1 MKFKVSL
8 IAALC
13 CWMSLT
19 LHAQDKP
26 AEVVKLGWTKGGS
39 LGLDLSGIGIINP
52 RVGSGANRF
61 GIGGIGGLFANKKEE
76 KTYWENAL
84 TLQLSL
90 QKLGKTK
97 PTDATGFQKNLDLV
111 RLTSRAGWKLNSDK
125 LFIAVEGIAQSLI
138 LKTHA
143 SNYLQ
148 AQDSSDKIIA
158 KFFSPIEFRLSPGL
172 DYRPDAHWSIFYS
185 PASSRLIYVADDSI
199 AALNIHGND
208 KGQHSSYQIGSNLVI
223 KYANKYLKERVSVNS
238 SLSLYSNYLKNPQNV
253 DVLWTN
259 NVSISIGK
267 GFSLD
272 LLGELNYD
280 DDVAIIRDRN
290 DDGYYNLETDG
301 TSKGPQITG
310 AFLFKYSKIF

>member
-1 MKFKVSL
+1 MKLKITLV
-8 IAALC
+8 AALC
-13 CWMSLT
+13 CWLGLSLQ
-19 LHAQDKP
+19 AQDKP
-26 AEVVKLGWTKGGS
+26 AEVKLGWTKGGS

-52 RVGSGANRF
+52 RIGSGANRF
-61 GIGGIGGLFANKKEE
+61 GLGGIGGLFANKKEE
-76 KTYWENAL
+76 KSYWENAL

-90 QKLGKTK
+90 QRLGKTK
-97 PTDATGFQKNLDLV
+97 STDASGFQKNLDLA
-111 RLTSRAGWKLNSDK
+111 RFTSRAGWKLRNDK
-125 LFIAVEGIAQSLI
+125 LFVAVEGIAQSLL
-138 LKTHA
+138 LKTYA

-148 AQDSSDKIIA
+148 AQDSSDKVIA
-158 KFFSPIEFRLSPGL
+158 KFLSPIELRLSPGL
-172 DYRPDAHWSIFYS
+172 DYRPNAHYSIFYS
-185 PASSRLIYVADDSI
+185 PLSARVIYVADDSI

-208 KGQHSSYQIGSNLVI
+208 KGKNSSFQLGSNLVI
-223 KYANKYLKERVSVNS
+223 KYTNKYFKDRVAANS
-238 SLSLYSNYLKNPQNV
+238 SLSFYSNYLKNPQNV

-259 NVSISIGK
+259 NISISIGK

-290 DDGYYNLETDG
+290 DDGYYNLDTDG

>member
-1 MKFKVSL
+1 MTL
-8 IAALC
+8 RLTLAAALC
-13 CWMSLT
+13 CWLGLSLQ
-19 LHAQDKP
+19 AQDKP
-26 AEVVKLGWTKGGS
+26 EEIKLGWTRGGS

-52 RVGSGANRF
+52 RVGSGASRF
-61 GIGGIGGLFANKKEE
+61 GLGGIGGLFANRIAEM
-76 KTYWENAL
+76 TYWENAL
-84 TLQLSL
+84 TLQLSA
-90 QKLGKTK
+90 QRLGKTK
-97 PTDATGFQKNLDLV
+97 PTDATGFQKNLDLL
-111 RLTSRAGWKLNSDK
+111 RLTSRAGRKLRSDQ
-125 LFIAVEGIAQSLI
+125 LFVAIEGLAQSLL

-148 AQDSSDKIIA
+148 AQDARDKVIA
-158 KFFSPIEFRLSPGL
+158 KFLSPIELRLSPGL
-172 DYRPDAHWSIFYS
+172 DYRPNVHYSIFYS
-185 PASSRLIYVADDSI
+185 PLSARLIYVADDSI

-208 KGQHSSYQIGSNLVI
+208 KGKNSSFQLGSNLVV
-223 KYANKYLKERVSVNS
+223 KYANKYFKDRVAANS
-238 SLSLYSNYLKNPQNV
+238 AISLYSNYLKNPQNV

-259 NVSISIGK
+259 NISISIGK

-310 AFLFKYSKIF
+310 AFLLKYSKIF